1 MIILLL
7 LIIITIIILKRIS
20 YETLCLY
27 EMLKSPFYNVNVRL
41 SRFPRIESFSIKW
54 VVAADRKIDKKKE
67 ICELTKQRLIDS

>member
-7 LIIITIIILKRIS
+7 FIITIIILKRIS

-27 EMLKSPFYNVNVRL
+27 EMLKSPFYTINIRL
-41 SRFPRIESFSIKW
+41 SRFPRVESFSIN

-67 ICELTKQRLIDS
+67 IE